1 MKNRSLQIRLIVMN
15 FLEFA
20 VWGAYLTCMSRYL
33 ASHNMGAHIGWF
45 YAIQGV
51 VSLFMP
57 ALMGIV
63 ADRWIPA
70 QKLLSICHL
79 LAGLFM
85 GAAGAYA
92 LSAGAVQFAPLF
104 TLYTISVAFFMPTIA
119 LTNSVA
125 FNALVK
131 AGMDTVKDF
140 PPIRVFGTVGFIA
153 AMWAV
158 DLLSFLEPSHTVTLS
173 FLHSKE
179 ALEAANQYLVSFQDT
194 PYQFV
199 ISGGLSLIL
208 AAYALSLPACDIKK
222 VEGKVSL
229 VDALG
234 LRAFSLF
241 KQKKMALFFIFSMLL
256 GMCLQVT
263 NSYAN
268 PFLGSFE
275 AMQVFS
281 STFAVQHSNMLI
293 SISQICEAV
302 CILLIPFFLKR
313 FGIKNV
319 MLMAMFAWVLRFA
332 FFGIGDPGSGLVFFI
347 LSCIVYGFAFD
358 FFNISGALYV
368 DQETS
373 PEMRSSAQGLFMMM
387 TNGVGATI
395 GVLGAQAIVSK
406 WVPAVKW
413 EEFGV
418 GQDEAGKYLWL
429 EFWDKIKEI
438 ATPSEDLIANLHM
451 IAERAN
457 EVWAGW
463 QVAWYIFAGFALVVA
478 ISFWIFFPKTPVNKN
493 LEVKH

>member
-1 MKNRSLQIRLIVMN
+1 MKLRLIVMN
-15 FLEFA
+15 FLEYA

-33 ASHNMGAHIGWF
+33 ATHGMGAHIGWF
-45 YAIQGV
+45 YAIQGI

-70 QKLLSICHL
+70 QKLLSLSHL

-85 GAAGAYA
+85 GGAGFYA
-92 LSAGAVQFAPLF
+92 LSAGEVAFAPLF
-104 TLYTISVAFFMPTIA
+104 VLYTISVAFFMPTIA
-119 LTNSVA
+119 LSNSVA
-125 FNALVK
+125 FNALKK
-131 AGMDTVKDF
+131 ANMDTVKDF

-158 DLLSFLEPSHTVTLS
+158 DLLG
-173 FLHSKE
+173 
-179 ALEAANQYLVSFQDT
+179 FQDT
-194 PYQFV
+194 PYQFLV
-199 ISGGLSLIL
+199 SGGLSLML
-208 AAYALSLPACDIKK
+208 AAYSLTLPNCDIKK
-222 VEGKVSL
+222 AEGKVDL

-234 LRAFSLF
+234 LRAFALF
-241 KQKKMALFFIFSMLL
+241 KQKKMALFFIFCMTL
-256 GMCLQVT
+256 GVSLQIT
-263 NSYAN
+263 NGFAN

-275 AMQVFS
+275 AIQKYS

-293 SISQICEAV
+293 SISQICEAC
-302 CILLIPFFLKR
+302 CILLIPICLKK

-332 FFGIGDPGSGLVFFI
+332 FFGIGNPGNGLIFFV

-373 PEMRSSAQGLFMMM
+373 PEIRSSAQGLFMMM

-395 GVLGAQAIVSK
+395 GTLSAQAVVNK
-406 WVPAVKW
+406 VVPSVDWSAY
-413 EEFGV
+413 GV
-418 GQDEAGKYLWL
+418 AQDNAGKYLWL
-429 EFWDKIKEI
+429 EFWDKINQMGGQI
-438 ATPSEDLIANLHM
+438 S
-451 IAERAN
+451 AELQDTLNQISDKAM

-463 QVAWYIFAGFALVVA
+463 QTAWYIFAAYALVVA
-478 ISFWIFFPKTPVNKN
+478 VLFWIFFDYKHNKETEN
-493 LEVKH
+493 K